1 MDGILVLSNGLT
13 FEGTLRAARKAT
25 SGEIIFNTAMTGYQE
40 ILTDPSYC
48 GQIVTMTYPN
58 IGNYG
63 VNPEDVE
70 SRAPFAAGMIVK
82 ELSRVASNWRAT
94 ESLEDYLTRH
104 EVTLLEGLDTRAL
117 VIALR
122 EQGAL
127 PGLIVPAEGAD
138 LEALRAQA
146 AALPG
151 MEGQNLAKAVSVEA
165 PYRWDDGHPGGGG
178 PATGGMGPG
187 GLAPRGSGRPFRVV
201 AYDYGIKYNILRSL
215 AALNAEVEVVPY
227 NYPAEQALALGPDGV
242 FLSNGPGDPEPVGEA
257 VEIVQGLLGKVPVF
271 GICLG
276 HQIMTLALGGSTYK
290 LKFGHHGANH
300 PVMNLATEKVE
311 VTSQNHGF
319 AVREETLPDTVR
331 ITHRSLND
339 RTVEGLESLVYP
351 AFSVQYHPEASPGPH
366 DSGYLFSRF
375 FAMMEARRKDS
386 A

>member
-1 MDGILVLSNGLT
+1 
-13 FEGTLRAARKAT
+13 
-25 SGEIIFNTAMTGYQE
+25 
-40 ILTDPSYC
+40 
-48 GQIVTMTYPN
+48 MTYPN

-122 EQGAL
+122 EQGTL

-165 PYRWDDGHPGGGG
+165 PYRWDDGHPGGRGPAPRG
-178 PATGGMGPG
+178 PATGGFGPG
-187 GLAPRGSGRPFRVV
+187 GLAPRGSGRPFRAV
-201 AYDYGIKYNILRSL
+201 AYDYGIKYNILRRL

-242 FLSNGPGDPEPVGEA
+242 ILSNGPGDPEPVGEA
-257 VEIVQGLLGKVPVF
+257 VEIVQELLGKVPIF

-339 RTVEGLESLVYP
+339 QTVEGLESLVYP